1 MNEHEAQEAKT
12 FMQQEKRR
20 EEKMAHKITLTGN
33 PVSALRLNKDFCT
46 FDMEEKGSPAAP
58 KGLPKSST
66 ITYTVFIN
74 QKQLKKAG
82 LTEENIQNQ
91 KIMVQGEPTLDVP
104 VDDCPGEIGVVCF
117 QISVLEE
124 KQKEAMKVE
133 KKEEAKEKEQP
144 KAPEGTED
152 FVALDQIKVPE
163 EFLKYQPT
171 PYKTQLVIDH
181 VKQSGILDEPITI
194 NRETKVLI
202 DGYRRYIVAEKL
214 EMKMVPVMYEK
225 ISMES

>member
-1 MNEHEAQEAKT
+1 MPH
-12 FMQQEKRR
+12 
-20 EEKMAHKITLTGN
+20 KMTLTGK
-33 PVSALRLNKDFCT
+33 PASKLRSKGSYYT
-46 FDMEEKGSPAAP
+46 FDMEEKGSPAVP
-58 KGLPKSST
+58 KGLPSSSV

-82 LTEENIQNQ
+82 LTEENIQHQ

-104 VDDCPGEIGVVCF
+104 VEDCPGEIGVVCF
-117 QISVLEE
+117 QISVIPE
-124 KQKEAMKVE
+124 KQKETVKKETKLE
-133 KKEEAKEKEQP
+133 KKEEEQP
-144 KAPEGTED
+144 KAPEGTEG

-163 EFLKYQPT
+163 EFLKFQPN

-194 NRETKVLI
+194 NQETKVLV

>member
-1 MNEHEAQEAKT
+1 MP
-12 FMQQEKRR
+12 
-20 EEKMAHKITLTGN
+20 HKITLTGK
-33 PVSALRLNKDFCT
+33 PVSTLRSNKSGYT

-74 QKQLKKAG
+74 QKQLKKVG
-82 LTEENIQNQ
+82 LTEENIQAQ

-124 KQKEAMKVE
+124 KQKEDVKAEEKPAKEPE
-133 KKEEAKEKEQP
+133 KKEELKAEEQP
-144 KAPEGTED
+144 KLPEGTED

-163 EFLKYQPT
+163 EFLKYQPN

-181 VKQSGILDEPITI
+181 VKQSGMLDEPIAI
-194 NRETKVLI
+194 NRETKVLT

-214 EMKMVPVMYEK
+214 GIKTVPVTYEK
-225 ISMES
+225 ISVES

>member
-1 MNEHEAQEAKT
+1 MPH
-12 FMQQEKRR
+12 
-20 EEKMAHKITLTGN
+20 KMTLTGK
-33 PVSALRLNKDFCT
+33 PVSPLRSNKNCYT
-46 FDMEEKGSPAAP
+46 FDMEETGSPAAP

-117 QISVLEE
+117 QISVIPE
-124 KQKEAMKVE
+124 KQKEAIKTEKEPE
-133 KKEEAKEKEQP
+133 KKEEVKAEEQT

-152 FVALDQIKVPE
+152 FMALDQIKVPE
-163 EFLKYQPT
+163 EFLKFQPN
-171 PYKTQLVIDH
+171 PDKTQLVIDH
-181 VKQSGILDEPITI
+181 VKMSGILDEPITI
-194 NRETKVLI
+194 NRETKVLT

-225 ISMES
+225 ISVES

>member
-1 MNEHEAQEAKT
+1 
-12 FMQQEKRR
+12 
-20 EEKMAHKITLTGN
+20 MAHKITLTGK
-33 PVSALRLNKDFCT
+33 PVSALRSKETYYT
-46 FDMEEKGSPAAP
+46 FDMEESGSPEVP
-58 KGLPKSST
+58 KGLPSSST

-104 VDDCPGEIGVVCF
+104 VDDCPGEVGVVCF
-117 QISVLEE
+117 QVSVIPE
-124 KQKEAMKVE
+124 KQKEAVKTEKESAKEPE
-133 KKEEAKEKEQP
+133 KKEEVKEEEQP

-163 EFLKYQPT
+163 EFLQFQPN
-171 PYKTQLVIDH
+171 PYKTQIVIDY
-181 VKQSGILDEPITI
+181 VKQAGCLDEPITI
-194 NRETKVLI
+194 NRETKVLT

-214 EMKMVPVMYEK
+214 EMKIVPVMYEK
-225 ISMES
+225 ISVES

>member
-1 MNEHEAQEAKT
+1 MP
-12 FMQQEKRR
+12 
-20 EEKMAHKITLTGN
+20 HKITLTGK
-33 PVSALRLNKDFCT
+33 PVSTLRSKKTGYT

-58 KGLPKSST
+58 KGLPKSSA

-124 KQKEAMKVE
+124 KEKEDVK
-133 KKEEAKEKEQP
+133 KEKELVGKEEVKVEEQP
-144 KAPEGTED
+144 KGPEGTED

-163 EFLKYQPT
+163 EFLKYQPN
-171 PYKTQLVIDH
+171 PHKTQLVIDY
-181 VKQSGILDEPITI
+181 VKQYGILDEPVAI
-194 NRETKVLI
+194 NRETKVLT

-214 EMKMVPVMYEK
+214 GIKTVPVVYEK
-225 ISMES
+225 TSVES

>member
-1 MNEHEAQEAKT
+1 MP
-12 FMQQEKRR
+12 
-20 EEKMAHKITLTGN
+20 HKITLTGK
-33 PVSALRLNKDFCT
+33 PVSTLRSKKNCYT

-66 ITYTVFIN
+66 ITYTVFIS

-82 LTEENIQNQ
+82 LTEENIQNE

-117 QISVLEE
+117 QVSLIPE
-124 KQKEAMKVE
+124 KQKEAVKADKKPVKEPE
-133 KKEEAKEKEQP
+133 KKEEVKEKEQP
-144 KAPEGTED
+144 KIPEGTED

-181 VKQSGILDEPITI
+181 VKQSGMLDEPITI
-194 NRETKVLI
+194 DRETKVLI
-202 DGYRRYIVAEKL
+202 DGYRRYIVAQKL
-214 EMKMVPVMYEK
+214 DMKMVPVMYGK
-225 ISMES
+225 TSVES

>member
-1 MNEHEAQEAKT
+1 MPH
-12 FMQQEKRR
+12 
-20 EEKMAHKITLTGN
+20 KMTLTGN
-33 PVSALRLNKDFCT
+33 PVSKLRSKGSYYT

-58 KGLPKSST
+58 KGLPNSST

-82 LTEENIQNQ
+82 LTEENIQDQ
-91 KIMVQGEPTLDVP
+91 KILVQGEPTLDVP

-117 QISVLEE
+117 QVSVIPER
-124 KQKEAMKVE
+124 QKEAVKTE
-133 KKEEAKEKEQP
+133 KKEEVKNEEQP

-163 EFLKYQPT
+163 EFLKYQPN
-171 PYKTQLVIDH
+171 PYKTQLVIDY
-181 VKQSGILDEPITI
+181 VKQSGMLDEPITI
-194 NRETKVLI
+194 DRKTKVLT

-214 EMKMVPVMYEK
+214 DIKMVPVMYEK
-225 ISMES
+225 TSVES